1 MHTYTLALLAALQA
15 QAAGIPLTNGG
26 ASLAAIVSGQH
37 DEYAASRVIGEL
49 RKYAPTDAAAETA
62 KVLIYVGTLSSNS
75 ALARAAAD
83 LGWKADIE
91 KLPPEGYLIRSGTHT
106 GKSVIVLAGGDRT
119 GAIYAAS
126 DLKNYYLH
134 PIGND
139 VETGPLN
146 YTEIPKMKY
155 RWFWNWDVR
164 TNWDLLDHDNV
175 YTPTKDFPKTDS
187 VRAWFKRPEAFV
199 NNMKLV
205 IDYMSEH
212 KLNGLILWGFLRD
225 NHGGVPAAL
234 EVCRYANERGVKII
248 PGAGIDRHYGG
259 FYHEG
264 NHEFNL
270 ETRAEQNPR
279 LGSID
284 KNGKAEPRTLCLDLP
299 ENRAWVERGFRWLY
313 ATFPIGGVNVEFAEH
328 STCYNPECIDA
339 RKRQGGDETDFSKD
353 LARIVPFVMKTIH
366 DVAPGTWMSYVT
378 YGGFTPAMREK
389 PPLHVRLAPD
399 YAICQWTLTNM
410 LTDLVPARSRR
421 SAKAQEW
428 TPGLYNSP
436 WPEGLR
442 PPGANY
448 IGYIHWNA
456 FYTHNQK
463 GFFVDAYREAARKA
477 YRHGFQGIDTYG
489 EESPEFPNVELSYL
503 AFSEF
508 TYNPEMSDAEFLA
521 KRVKPLYGGEQ
532 AARLALEI
540 ARRVGPVRMGAA
552 PADVSQLVELAYQGR
567 RLAEPYAKARWDK
580 MIQYVRDILPK

>member
-1 MHTYTLALLAALQA
+1 MRAFALILLAALTVE
-15 QAAGIPLTNGG
+15 AAGIPIAKNGT
-26 ASLAAIVSGQH
+26 SLAAVVGGER
-37 DEYAASRVIGEL
+37 DEYAASRVMGEL
-49 RKYAPTDAAAETA
+49 RKYAAVTPSPDAAR
-62 KVLIYVGTLSSNS
+62 VVIYVGTLSSNPG
-75 ALARAAAD
+75 LAGAAAD
-83 LGWKADIE
+83 LGWKDDIA
-91 KLPPEGYLIRSGTHT
+91 KLPAEGYLIRSGARS
-106 GKSVIVLAGGDRT
+106 GKTVIVLAGGDRT

-126 DLKNYYLH
+126 DFKNFYLH
-134 PIGND
+134 PAGD
-139 VETGPLN
+139 GVEVGKLD

-155 RWFWNWDVR
+155 RWFWNWDDR

-175 YTPTKDFPKTDS
+175 YIPMQQLPKSDS

-225 NHGGVPAAL
+225 NHGGIPAAL

-279 LGSID
+279 LRSID
-284 KNGKAEPRTLCLDLP
+284 KNGKPEPRTLCLELP
-299 ENRAWVERGFRWLY
+299 ENREWVERGFRWLY
-313 ATFPIGGVNVEFAEH
+313 KTFPIGGVNVEFAEH
-328 STCYNPECIDA
+328 STCYNPECIEA
-339 RKRQGGDETDFSKD
+339 RKRQGGGESDFSKD

-366 DVAPGTWMSYVT
+366 DVAPDTWMSYVT
-378 YGGFTPAMREK
+378 YGGFTREMKDK
-389 PPLHVRLAPD
+389 PPLHVSVAPG

-410 LTDLVPARSRR
+410 LTNLVPTRSRR
-421 SAKAQEW
+421 TGAAQEW
-428 TPGLYNSP
+428 TPGLYESP

-442 PPGANY
+442 PPGKNY

-456 FYTHNQK
+456 FYTSNQK

-477 YRHGFQGIDTYG
+477 HRHGFQGLDTYG

-508 TYNPEMSDAEFLA
+508 TYNPDMSDAEFLA
-521 KRVKPLYGGEQ
+521 KRVAPLYGGEQ
-532 AARLALEI
+532 AGRLVLEI
-540 ARRVGPVRMGAA
+540 ARRVGPVRIGSA
-552 PADVSQLVELAYQGR
+552 PQDVAQLVEMAYEGR
-567 RLAEPYAKARWDK
+567 RVAEPYAKARWDK
-580 MIQYVRDILPK
+580 MIHYVRDILPK

>member
-1 MHTYTLALLAALQA
+1 MRVFALALLAVLLA
-15 QAAGIPLTNGG
+15 QAAGTPLAGNG
-26 ASLAAIVSGQH
+26 ASFTAVIHGER
-37 DEYAASRVIGEL
+37 DEFAASRITGEL
-49 RKYAPTDAAAETA
+49 RKYAAASPSPEAA
-62 KVLIYVGTLSSNS
+62 QVLIYVGTLSSNP
-75 ALARAAAD
+75 ALARAAAELD
-83 LGWKADIE
+83 WKTDIA
-91 KLPPEGYLIRSGTHT
+91 KLPPEAYLMRSATRA
-106 GKSVIVLAGGDRT
+106 GKTVILLAGGDRT

-126 DLKNYYLH
+126 DLKNFYLH
-134 PIGND
+134 PTGD
-139 VETGPLN
+139 GVEVGKLD
-146 YTEIPKMKY
+146 YIEIPRMKY

-175 YTPTKDFPKTDS
+175 YVPTHQLPKTDS

-279 LGSID
+279 LRSID
-284 KNGKAEPRTLCLDLP
+284 KNGNAEPRTLCLDLP
-299 ENRAWVERGFRWLY
+299 ENREWVERGFRWLY
-313 ATFPIGGVNVEFAEH
+313 KTFPIGGVNVEFAEH
-328 STCYNPECIDA
+328 STCYNAECVEA
-339 RKRQGGDETDFSKD
+339 RKRQGGAETDFSKD

-366 DVAPGTWMSYVT
+366 DVAPDTWMSYVT
-378 YGGFTPAMREK
+378 YGGFTPAMK
-389 PPLHVRLAPD
+389 DAPPLHVRAAPE

-410 LTDLVPARSRR
+410 LTDLVPTRSRR
-421 SAKAQEW
+421 SSKTEPW
-428 TPGLYNSP
+428 TPGLYESP

-442 PPGANY
+442 PPAGNY

-477 YRHGFQGIDTYG
+477 HRHGFQGIDTYG

-508 TYNPEMSDAEFLA
+508 TFNPEMSDAEFLS
-521 KRVKPLYGGEQ
+521 KRVAPLYGGEQ
-532 AARLALEI
+532 AGRLALEI
-540 ARRVGPVRMGAA
+540 ARRVGPVRIGAA
-552 PADVSQLVELAYQGR
+552 PQDMTELVELAYQGR